1 MVSASLC
8 PPPPPPY
15 LAVWMTAPLPPLSE
29 GLYLYPPLL
38 TNASGVGQIHLYVIH
53 YLHQLTLL
61 SDSVFLIME
70 LCVRFIVRSS
80 KLFKIVTVTKTIL
93 PSFWSYLR
101 DLSFQQCANI
111 FFTLYLGECCCP
123 AVYIIPWISHQ
134 YPLID
139 QSQNTDTGLYALY
152 RLRRP
157 LDSLI
162 GVEDHAPTTFLVS
175 VYIVAVTSLIQFL
188 NHSQHNLICIFASSF
203 SFGIQN
209 PGLWNPEYSTG
220 NPESP

>member
-1 MVSASLC
+1 
-8 PPPPPPY
+8 
-15 LAVWMTAPLPPLSE
+15 MTAPLPPLSE

-70 LCVRFIVRSS
+70 ICVRFIVRSS

-101 DLSFQQCANI
+101 DLSFQPCANI

-134 YPLID
+134 YPLLYRPKPKHWHRALCPLPFAEASGFSD
-139 QSQNTDTGLYALY
+139 RCGRPCTDTFFGFIVYCCCHLTHTI
-152 RLRRP
+152 
-157 LDSLI
+157 SL
-162 GVEDHAPTTFLVS
+162 
-175 VYIVAVTSLIQFL
+175 
-188 NHSQHNLICIFASSF
+188 SQSA
-203 SFGIQN
+203 
-209 PGLWNPEYSTG
+209 
-220 NPESP
+220 

>member
-1 MVSASLC
+1 
-8 PPPPPPY
+8 
-15 LAVWMTAPLPPLSE
+15 MTAPLPPLSE

-38 TNASGVGQIHLYVIH
+38 TNTSGVGQIHLYVIH

-101 DLSFQQCANI
+101 DFQQCANI

-134 YPLID
+134 YPLMD
-139 QSQNTDTGLYALY
+139 QSQNTETGLYALH

-188 NHSQHNLICIFASSF
+188 NHSQHNLIYIFASTVTESGKVF
-203 SFGIQN
+203 LLESRILDFGIRNTARGIRN
-209 PGLWNPEYSTG
+209 PPN
-220 NPESP
+220 